1 MKIYADRFP
10 TAARQLLT
18 DLLVVAWV
26 YASVRGALWL
36 HDLVQKLAVPGQ
48 KLEGA
53 GGGLADNLAE
63 AGGKVGRLPLVGDEL
78 TAPFERAAGA
88 ARSLAEAGRD
98 QQELVDQLALALAVA
113 VLVFPLGL
121 VLLGWLPLR
130 VRWMRRAGAAAK
142 LAAAPPAGTCS
153 PCGPWPPSRW
163 ASWPASPPTWPRR
176 GGAATTTRSRRWPP
190 WSCAPW
196 AYAAAESRRARP
208 HADRTSTWRL
218 SAAVC
223 CPSMTRTAPARPC
236 GPPARAAR
244 LRARRPTP
252 AGGR

>member
-10 TAARQLLT
+10 TAVRQLIT

-26 YASVRGALWL
+26 YGAVRGALWL

-63 AGGKVGRLPLVGDEL
+63 AGGKVGRVPLVGDEL

-121 VLLGWLPLR
+121 VLFGWLPLR
-130 VRWMRRAGAAAK
+130 VRWMRRA
-142 LAAAPPAGTCS
+142 
-153 PCGPWPPSRW
+153 
-163 ASWPASPPTWPRR
+163 AS
-176 GGAATTTRSRRWPP
+176 
-190 WSCAPW
+190 
-196 AYAAAESRRARP
+196 
-208 HADRTSTWRL
+208 
-218 SAAVC
+218 
-223 CPSMTRTAPARPC
+223 
-236 GPPARAAR
+236 AAR
-244 LRARRPTP
+244 LAAVP
-252 AGGR
+252 AGRDLLALRALATQPLGRLTRIAPDVAEAWRRGDDATVDALAELELRQLGLRAGR